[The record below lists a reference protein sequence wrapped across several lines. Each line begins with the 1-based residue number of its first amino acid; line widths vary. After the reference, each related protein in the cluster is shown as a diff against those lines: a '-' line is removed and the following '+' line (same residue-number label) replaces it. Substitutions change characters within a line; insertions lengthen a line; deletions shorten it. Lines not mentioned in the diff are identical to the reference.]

1 MQKISSFFTSLPNSL
16 PKNSRFR
23 EQVVFWAFRES
34 VGEQASKHLMPVSFD
49 YGDLILEC
57 RDQRWMQVMN
67 KDCEKEKMISAINS
81 LMRTNAVSQ
90 IVIKRLT

>member
-1 MQKISSFFTSLPNSL
+1 M

-23 EQVVFWAFRES
+23 EQVVFWAFREC
-34 VGEQASKHLMPVSFD
+34 VGEKASKHLMPVSFD

-67 KDCEKEKMISAINS
+67 KDCEKEKMISAIKS

-90 IVIKRLT
+90 IVIRRLT